1 MMLMLNLPA
10 KITHND
16 AGTLARNLTS
26 QVSAQPDAVV
36 VGAQQL
42 VEFDS
47 SALAVLLACR
57 RAALAAGKQFSVNS
71 LPSKLT
77 QLATLY
83 GVVQLMTPAVATGQ
97 P

>member
-1 MMLMLNLPA
+1 MLILPV

-16 AGTLARNLTS
+16 ADALARNLTG
-26 QVSAQPDAVV
+26 QVSAQPNAVV
-36 VGAQQL
+36 VDAQQL

-57 RAALAAGKQFSVNS
+57 RAALGAGKQFSVIA
-71 LPSKLT
+71 LPSKLA

-83 GVVQLMTPAVATGQ
+83 GVAQLMTPAVAAEQ

>member
-1 MMLMLNLPA
+1 MLKLPV

-16 AGTLARNLTS
+16 AGALVSNLIG
-26 QVSAQPDAVV
+26 QVFAQPDAVE

-57 RAALAAGKQFSVNS
+57 RAALAAGKQFSVS
-71 LPSKLT
+71 ALPSKLA

-83 GVVQLMTPAVATGQ
+83 GVEQLMTSAAANGQ
-97 P
+97 R

>member
-1 MMLMLNLPA
+1 MLSLPV

-16 AGTLARNLTS
+16 ANALARNLTS

-57 RAALAAGKQFSVNS
+57 RAALVAGKQFSVS
-71 LPSKLT
+71 GLPSKLA

-83 GVVQLMTPAVATGQ
+83 GVAQLMTPAFATGQ

>member
-1 MMLMLNLPA
+1 MLILPI

-16 AGTLARNLTS
+16 ADALASNLTG

-36 VGAQQL
+36 VDAQQL

-57 RAALAAGKQFSVNS
+57 RVALAAGKQFSVS
-71 LPSKLT
+71 GLPSKLA

-83 GVVQLMTPAVATGQ
+83 GVAQLMTPAFATKL

>member
-1 MMLMLNLPA
+1 MFNLPA

-16 AGTLARNLTS
+16 ANALARNLTG
-26 QVSAQPDAVV
+26 QVSAQPNAVV

-71 LPSKLT
+71 LPSKLA

-83 GVVQLMTPAVATGQ
+83 GVAQLMTPPVATE
-97 P
+97 PP

>member
-1 MMLMLNLPA
+1 MLNLPV

-16 AGTLARNLTS
+16 ANALARNLTG
-26 QVSAQPDAVV
+26 QVFAQPNAVV

-71 LPSKLT
+71 LPSKLA

-83 GVVQLMTPAVATGQ
+83 GVAQLMTPPVATE
-97 P
+97 PP

>member
-1 MMLMLNLPA
+1 MLNLPA
-10 KITHND
+10 KITHSD
-16 AGTLARNLTS
+16 AGALALNLIS

-36 VGAQQL
+36 VGADQL

-57 RAALAAGKQFSVNS
+57 RAALAAGKQFSVIG
-71 LPSKLT
+71 LPGKLA

-83 GVVQLMTPAVATGQ
+83 GVVQLMTPAVAAEK